1 MAEEKIV
8 YMMVGIPGSG
18 KSTWVR
24 QNRDEDWVVISPD
37 AILEERYHYEWT
49 PERAAEAWA
58 DSYQQF
64 GSLLVEGGTMVWD
77 ATFTSP
83 MMRSAIL
90 HIAKGV
96 GYTVK
101 AIFCQANMDLCFSR
115 NLKRDREPVPEN
127 TIRRM
132 ADSLIPPTVEEG
144 FDEVQIIV
152 ATV

>member
-1 MAEEKIV
+1 MENKIV

-18 KSTWVR
+18 KSTWIR
-24 QNRDEDWVVISPD
+24 QNRGNDWVVISPD
-37 AILEERYHYEWT
+37 QVLEERYGYEWT

-58 DSYQQF
+58 ESYQRF
-64 GSLLVEGGTMVWD
+64 GALLLEDRTMVWD

-90 HIAKGV
+90 HIAKGI

-101 AIFCQANMDLCFSR
+101 AIFCKTNIDLCLSR
-115 NLKRDREPVPEN
+115 NLKRDREPVPDS

-132 ADSLIPPTVEEG
+132 AESLIAPSKEEG
-144 FDEVQIIV
+144 FDEIQVV
-152 ATV
+152 STD